1 LTGEQLGVTL
11 SEKETKMIEL
21 TPEQRQELEQANEVR
36 LSDPETGLDYVLLRA
51 EVYERLKQHYDDS
64 DWTPEE
70 QMQLLAESGK
80 RAGWDDPA
88 MDVYDNYDEN
98 RKKLCP

>member
-1 LTGEQLGVTL
+1 
-11 SEKETKMIEL
+11 MIEL
-21 TPEQRQELEQANEVR
+21 TDEQRSQLANGKAVDVTDSQMTQACVI
-36 LSDPETGLDYVLLRA
+36 LRKDI
-51 EVYERLKQHYDDS
+51 YERLQNLIYDDS

-70 QMQLLAESGK
+70 QLANLAQSGK
-80 RAGWDDPA
+80 AAGWDDPA